1 MTAEGHIIAAML
13 DELKRQAAES
23 SGALQVD
30 DEHDDTVSIQGR
42 IDLAALAMVAAGSIA
57 GGP

>member
-1 MTAEGHIIAAML
+1 MGAEEHIIEAML

-23 SGALQVD
+23 NGALQIDPQGD
-30 DEHDDTVSIQGR
+30 DAVSIRGPV
-42 IDLAALAMVAAGSIA
+42 DLAALAMVAAGSLA

>member
-1 MTAEGHIIAAML
+1 ML

-23 SGALQVD
+23 SGALQVGA
-30 DEHDDTVSIQGR
+30 ERDDTVSIQGR